1 MTPEMRKSFGIEVYR
16 IESANQKEAEPF
28 VGRVVKRVKQL
39 QGKIE
44 NPHPNFDPIERARTL
59 SDLLYEPNLAT
70 QTKAGAQ
77 AVFSELTKE
86 YFFATDDYDSALL
99 VLKTGLEMLTSP
111 LDKQGVE
118 AFELKLN
125 TAFEQLKDTEGQALV
140 FSFDLKPT
148 ENPNEKEIELVA
160 IGIPEDLV
168 NLTSVPNLVSI
179 EQ

>member
-1 MTPEMRKSFGIEVYR
+1 M
-16 IESANQKEAEPF
+16 
-28 VGRVVKRVKQL
+28 
-39 QGKIE
+39 
-44 NPHPNFDPIERARTL
+44 
-59 SDLLYEPNLAT
+59 AT

-125 TAFEQLKDTEGQALV
+125 TAFEQLKDTEGQALA